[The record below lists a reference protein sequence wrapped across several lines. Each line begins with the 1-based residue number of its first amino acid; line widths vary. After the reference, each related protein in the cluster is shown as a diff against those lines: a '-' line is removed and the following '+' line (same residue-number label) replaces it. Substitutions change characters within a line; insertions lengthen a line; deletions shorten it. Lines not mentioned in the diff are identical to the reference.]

1 MEVTAAQQGFQA
13 FAGSHLVMLAVF
25 VAGIGAIIWW
35 GRHHRGHPHERSRR
49 RAFAILIAFFA
60 GALQIYQFTPGDY
73 SLQTSWPFQLC
84 DVAVVAV
91 VLALWTRGRRATAF
105 TYYVGLTLTIQ
116 AILTPALASDFPD
129 PRFLAFWGMH
139 LGIVWAA
146 CYLTWGLGWRPTW
159 RLWAFAV
166 AATAAW
172 AVSVVA
178 INLVLGTN
186 YGYLMRKPSTASVL
200 DLLGPWP
207 WYVLVEVLVI
217 STFWLL
223 VMTLPWE
230 VRAGR
235 RQRADE
241 HAPR

>member
-1 MEVTAAQQGFQA
+1 MLGCVEAIATQGRFAAFE
-13 FAGSHLVMLAVF
+13 GSHLVMLTVF
-25 VAGIGAIIWW
+25 VLGIGAVIWW
-35 GRHHRGHPHERSRR
+35 GRHHRGQAREQSRR
-49 RAFAILIAFFA
+49 RGFAILVAVFA
-60 GALQIYQFTPGDY
+60 GALQVYQFTPGDY

-91 VLALWTRGRRATAF
+91 VVALWTRGPRATAF

-116 AILTPALASDFPD
+116 AILTPALDSDFPD

-139 LGIVWAA
+139 LGIVWAG

-159 RLWAFAV
+159 RLWGFAV
-166 AATAAW
+166 GATALW

-178 INLVLGTN
+178 LNLVLGTN

-207 WYVLVEVLVI
+207 WYVAVEVAVI
-217 STFWLL
+217 SMFWLV

-230 VRAGR
+230 VAARRRAT
-235 RQRADE
+235 
-241 HAPR
+241 APA